1 VENRV
6 IYVRSY
12 GVVSVAEI
20 QTASLQTGQMMNS
33 GIKFVHMIA
42 DSTEVAKLTFNLTD
56 LVKGLRG
63 LPTSP
68 NLGWS
73 LNVSPNMLYRF
84 MASIIAQIV
93 NSRQRVFNTL
103 NEAIVFL
110 QSVDETLP
118 QIPHPSKAG
127 ES

>member
-20 QTASLQTGQMMNS
+20 QTASAQAGQMMDS
-33 GIKFVHMIA
+33 GIKHVHMIA
-42 DSTEVAKLTFNLTD
+42 DSIDVEKVTFNLTD

-63 LPTSP
+63 LPTSS

-73 LNVSPNMLYRF
+73 LNVSPNVMYRF
-84 MASIIAQIV
+84 MASIISQIV

-103 NEAIVFL
+103 EEAITFL

-118 QIPHPSKAG
+118 PIPLPTKESKN
-127 ES
+127 